1 MLITLFSTQHGGVS
15 LSAVITQMLT
25 SSHMSP
31 ACAALINKAGL
42 DMLIWTLSLQGIFRG
57 RVECT

>member
-1 MLITLFSTQHGGVS
+1 MLVTLFSTQHGGVS
-15 LSAVITQMLT
+15 LSAVTTQMLT
-25 SSHMSP
+25 SSRMSP

-42 DMLIWTLSLQGIFRG
+42 GKLIWTFSLQGIFRG